1 MNPLIEVDG
10 DLATAESDF
19 VVFMA
24 DESARPFPAYVGRF
38 RDRLR
43 RIESGH
49 WVITDRASVT
59 LAPRATSSSPGA
71 GPEPCASTSS
81 MGPTLFRHYFGQPPR
96 PGEDRTEIGATYG
109 VVATVLTM
117 LEGGVTHLGVAT
129 DHVIPSF
136 RNQLWPGYKTGD
148 EVPEVLSSQ
157 FEFLEDALGA
167 LGVVVW
173 PMVELEAD
181 DALASAATVAGE
193 DPNVEQVVISTPD
206 KDLAQCVV
214 EDRVVQLDRRKDL
227 LVDEDGVRAKFGVS
241 PTSIPDWLALVGGC
255 RRRVPGTER
264 VGQALGGHGPGALR
278 ASRRH
283 SRRHR
288 AVGSRGAQ
296 GGPRGGTAGGHAAR
310 QRPGGAV
317 SGPGHAPDRA
327 LAPGEGGRPRMARAH
342 PGLRR
347 DLPPPTRPG
356 LPARAAALASR

>member
-1 MNPLIEVDG
+1 MRVHLLDG
-10 DLATAESDF
+10 TYE
-19 VVFMA
+19 
-24 DESARPFPAYVGRF
+24 
-38 RDRLR
+38 
-43 RIESGH
+43 
-49 WVITDRASVT
+49 
-59 LAPRATSSSPGA
+59 
-71 GPEPCASTSS
+71 
-81 MGPTLFRHYFGQPPR
+81 LFRHYFGQPPR
-96 PGEDRTEIGATYG
+96 PGEDGTEIGATYG

-181 DALASAATVAGE
+181 DALASAAAVAAE
-193 DPNVEQVVISTPD
+193 EPNVEQVVICTPD
-206 KDLAQCVV
+206 KDLAQCVAGN
-214 EDRVVQLDRRKDL
+214 RVVQLDRRKDL

-241 PTSIPDWLALVGGC
+241 PTSIPDWLALVGDAADGF
-255 RRRVPGTER
+255 PGLSGWGKR
-264 VGQALGGHGPGALR
+264 SAAVVLAHYVHLDAIPDDA
-278 ASRRH
+278 A
-283 SRRHR
+283 

-310 QRPGGAV
+310 RARPGGAV
-317 SGPGHAPDRA
+317 PRPRHAPDRA
-327 LAPGEGGRPRMARAH
+327 LAAGEGGRPRMARAH

-347 DLPPPTRPG
+347 DLPAPARPG
-356 LPARAAALASR
+356 LRGACRGPGVPVVL